1 MPGEGIIIIYLA
13 TCGKKKVLLDAFEM
27 VDEKYILQAKELN
40 DKYVSKTII
49 YRGTTKSEAH
59 IHFRK
64 ARIIATIVTAL
75 LLLSAAAYAI
85 ICYYSTTIE
94 NTTLYWYT
102 DNGVLTSE
110 QNASLSP
117 EDAAYELAVL
127 FMDDLKEEK
136 EERTFRVTEYKDL
149 SVSVIPTSQMD
160 EETAAIYFLKEE
172 EILPDT
178 WIVEISV
185 SYKYEGILSPIGP
198 STGDWIDILYQG
210 SPVGFLMTKEGNS
223 YSLQSRYE

>member
-1 MPGEGIIIIYLA
+1 MNAYN
-13 TCGKKKVLLDAFEM
+13 LLDAFEM
-27 VDEKYILQAKELN
+27 VDEKYVLQAKEVN
-40 DKYVSKTII
+40 DKYVSEA
-49 YRGTTKSEAH
+49 RDTTKCGIH
-59 IHFRK
+59 IHCRK
-64 ARIIATIVTAL
+64 VMMIAAIIIAL

-85 ICYYSTTIE
+85 IRYYSTTIE

-110 QNASLSP
+110 QNTSLSP
-117 EDAAYELAVL
+117 EDAAYKLAIL
-127 FMDDLKEEK
+127 FMDDLKAEK
-136 EERTFRVTEYKDL
+136 EDRTFRVTEYKDL

-160 EETAAIYFLKEE
+160 EETSAIYFLKEE

-198 STGDWIDILYQG
+198 NNGDWIDVLYQG

-223 YSLQSRYE
+223 YSLQSRYK

>member
-1 MPGEGIIIIYLA
+1 MNAKKFSLALGE
-13 TCGKKKVLLDAFEM
+13 VN
-27 VDEKYILQAKELN
+27 EKYVTEAIEYSGITKL
-40 DKYVSKTII
+40 
-49 YRGTTKSEAH
+49 TTRT
-59 IHFRK
+59 HFRK
-64 ARIIATIVTAL
+64 ALIIAAIITAL

>member
-1 MPGEGIIIIYLA
+1 MNAYN
-13 TCGKKKVLLDAFEM
+13 LLDAFEM
-27 VDEKYILQAKELN
+27 VDEKYVLQAKEIN
-40 DKYVSKTII
+40 DKYVSEA
-49 YRGTTKSEAH
+49 RGTTKSETH
-59 IHFRK
+59 IHFCK
-64 ARIIATIVTAL
+64 VMIIAAIITAL

-85 ICYYSTTIE
+85 IRYYSTTIE

-110 QNASLSP
+110 QNTSLSP
-117 EDAAYELAVL
+117 ENAAYKLAVL
-127 FMDDLKEEK
+127 FMDDLKAEK
-136 EERTFRVTEYKDL
+136 EDRTFRVTEYKDL
-149 SVSVIPTSQMD
+149 SVSVISTSQMD

-185 SYKYEGILSPIGP
+185 SYKYEGTLSPIGP
-198 STGDWIDILYQG
+198 SNGDWIDILYQG